1 VITLPVRLVERFPS
15 SPVDMPKRHPS
26 LVPLSHDHHHGLAL
40 ALRCRKQAL
49 GQIKPVGVEGLRLR
63 ASEFLSFYATE
74 LSSHFEAEE
83 KILFPQMS
91 LYVPESQQL
100 IADLVRDH
108 ETVRS
113 ATAKL
118 ESTTGLGKVMF
129 DLGDLLERHIR
140 REEREL
146 FPLFEQHA
154 AVIEADAIAEKLVR
168 FLAGAREGESAVR
181 SHS

>member
-1 VITLPVRLVERFPS
+1 
-15 SPVDMPKRHPS
+15 MPKRHPS

-49 GQIKPVGVEGLRLR
+49 GQIKPTGVEGLRLR
-63 ASEFLSFYATE
+63 ASEFLTLYATE

-83 KILFPQMS
+83 RILFPQMS
-91 LYVPESQQL
+91 LHVPQSEQL
-100 IADLVRDH
+100 IADLVGDH
-108 ETVRS
+108 ESLRLAV
-113 ATAKL
+113 AKL
-118 ESTTGLGKVMF
+118 QASAGLGKVIF

-154 AVIEADAIAEKLVR
+154 AVIGADEIAETLTN
-168 FLAGAREGESAVR
+168 FLELARRRG
-181 SHS
+181 